1 MVTEATEAERGRRAG
16 AIWNDILRFGLR
28 EAGVAVALVLIVIFF
43 SFAAPYFATP
53 ENFLK
58 IFVQIG
64 INTVLASGMTFVIL
78 TGGIDLSVGS
88 VLALCTVVGAL
99 IMTNPALPFA
109 VSIPLALLGCMG
121 VGSLC
126 GFVNGFV
133 VEQWKVPS
141 FIVTLGMLNVASGVA
156 RVVSDNAT
164 ITGLPQPFID
174 FGNLIVFGVFPSIFL
189 IAVAVIL
196 IGWFVLRFTVFG
208 RFIYAIGTNE
218 EAVRLSGH
226 NPRTYKVAAFV
237 ISGLTAGV
245 AAMVYLLRLNVGSP
259 IAGVGYE
266 LNAIAAVIIGGTS
279 LSGGKGSIIGTLVG
293 ACIIQVLS
301 TGLQLFGVG
310 DNVKPIVIGTVIVLA
325 VVLDAYRDRYLRVI
339 EFAVRRRVRPA
350 AWPSEIGA
358 RRTGRNPH
366 VAQRVAALA
375 RIRKTGHIGFPM
387 LKTFS
392 SDGVHIA
399 YVDVAPEGTDRGE
412 PILLIHGFASNHR
425 INWVNPRWVQTLTR
439 AGRRVVA
446 LDNRGH
452 GAARNSMRRPTIART

>member
-1 MVTEATEAERGRRAG
+1 MSEAAGGGEIDKAARGARA
-16 AIWNDILRFGLR
+16 ASLWNAILRIAMR
-28 EAGVAVALVLIVIFF
+28 EAGVAVALVLIVVFF
-43 SFAAPYFATP
+43 SATAPYFATP

-88 VLALCTVVGAL
+88 LLALCTVVGAL
-99 IMTNPALPFA
+99 IMTNKDLP
-109 VSIPLALLGCMG
+109 VVLSVPLALLGCMG
-121 VGSLC
+121 VGALC
-126 GFVNGFV
+126 GFINGFI
-133 VEQWKVPS
+133 VEHWKVPS
-141 FIVTLGMLNVASGVA
+141 FIVTLGMLNAASGAA
-156 RVVSDNAT
+156 RVTSNNST
-164 ITGLPQPFID
+164 ITGLPQPFVD
-174 FGNLIVFGVFPSIFL
+174 FGNLIVLGVFPSIFL
-189 IAVAVIL
+189 IAVGVVL

-226 NPRTYKVAAFV
+226 SPHVYKIAAFV

-279 LSGGKGSIIGTLVG
+279 LSGGKGSIVGTLVG

-325 VVLDAYRDRYLRVI
+325 VVLDAYRDRFLRAI
-339 EFAVRRRVRPA
+339 ESR
-350 AWPSEIGA
+350 
-358 RRTGRNPH
+358 
-366 VAQRVAALA
+366 
-375 RIRKTGHIGFPM
+375 
-387 LKTFS
+387 
-392 SDGVHIA
+392 
-399 YVDVAPEGTDRGE
+399 
-412 PILLIHGFASNHR
+412 
-425 INWVNPRWVQTLTR
+425 
-439 AGRRVVA
+439 
-446 LDNRGH
+446 
-452 GAARNSMRRPTIART
+452 

>member
-1 MVTEATEAERGRRAG
+1 MIQPARAENNTNREELGPSLPAG
-16 AIWNDILRFGLR
+16 AAIAFGL
-28 EAGVAVALVLIVIFF
+28 G
-43 SFAAPYFATP
+43 S
-53 ENFLK
+53 K

-99 IMTNPALPFA
+99 IMTNASLPFA
-109 VSIPLALLGCMG
+109 VSIPLALAGCMG
-121 VGSLC
+121 VGALC

-141 FIVTLGMLNVASGVA
+141 FIVTLGMLNVASGAA

-189 IAVAVIL
+189 VAIGVIL
-196 IGWFVLRFTVFG
+196 IGWFVLRYTVFG

-226 NPRTYKVAAFV
+226 NPRTFKVAAFV

-279 LSGGKGSIIGTLVG
+279 
-293 ACIIQVLS
+293 
-301 TGLQLFGVG
+301 F
-310 DNVKPIVIGTVIVLA
+310 
-325 VVLDAYRDRYLRVI
+325 R
-339 EFAVRRRVRPA
+339 
-350 AWPSEIGA
+350 
-358 RRTGRNPH
+358 
-366 VAQRVAALA
+366 
-375 RIRKTGHIGFPM
+375 
-387 LKTFS
+387 
-392 SDGVHIA
+392 
-399 YVDVAPEGTDRGE
+399 
-412 PILLIHGFASNHR
+412 
-425 INWVNPRWVQTLTR
+425 
-439 AGRRVVA
+439 
-446 LDNRGH
+446 
-452 GAARNSMRRPTIART
+452 AARGRSSGRWSAPASSRCSRPGCSCSASATTSSRSSSAR